1 MGIWSDWFGA
11 KSAPAEGG
19 MHLSPWLQ
27 GVERGG
33 GFANTYDERLREVYR
48 TNPVGLRSVRL
59 VAGAVGGLALFSNM
73 AEAKAIVSAPGLMER
88 IAAALLL
95 HGNAYCRLI
104 TNGHDQ
110 PVKLAPLRP
119 ELVTIVPDQKGRAA
133 GYEYRAGGRSYE
145 IAAVD
150 ALVRRQVAHIKALNP
165 DDDLYGLGCLEA
177 ATPAASIHN
186 RASRWNKALLDN
198 AARPSGAL
206 SYEPADGASLS
217 PAQYEMLRS
226 QIADHF
232 SGSVNAGRP
241 LLLDGGMKWL
251 PMALTPA
258 DMDFVAL
265 KEAAARDIALAF
277 GVPPVLVGL
286 PGDSTYA
293 NAREAGRALM
303 RHTVLPLANRILAEL
318 ADLLGDWMDQPVE
331 LRVDVDRIT
340 ELAEDRAL
348 LWRQVGAADFLT
360 RAEKRDQLGFDLEG
374 VE

>member
-1 MGIWSDWFGA
+1 MGIWSGWFGA
-11 KSAPAEGG
+11 KSAPTEGG
-19 MHLSPWLQ
+19 MQLPPWLQ
-27 GVERGG
+27 GIERDV
-33 GFANTYDERLREVYR
+33 GFVRGYEAQLGEVYR
-48 TNPVGLRSVRL
+48 CNPVGLRSVRL
-59 VAGAVGGLALFSNM
+59 VASAVGGLTLFSNKDD
-73 AEAKAIVSAPGLMER
+73 ALAIVNAPGLMER

-95 HGNAYCRLI
+95 QGNAYCEVIADSRGVP
-104 TNGHDQ
+104 T
-110 PVKLAPLRP
+110 KLAPMRP
-119 ELVTIVPDQKGRAA
+119 ERVTILQDHKGHVA
-133 GYEYRAGGRSYE
+133 GYDYRGGGSSYQL
-145 IAAVD
+145 AARD
-150 ALVRRQVAHIKALNP
+150 PLYRRQVAHIKALNP

-217 PAQYEMLRS
+217 PAQYEMLKT

-232 SGSVNAGRP
+232 SGSANAGRP

-286 PGDSTYA
+286 PGDSTYS

-303 RHTVLPLANRILAEL
+303 RNSVLPMAGRILAEI
-318 ADLLGDWMDQPVE
+318 ADVLGDWMGEKVD
-331 LRVDVDRIT
+331 LRVDVDAVT
-340 ELAEDRAL
+340 ELADDRAT
-348 LWRQVGAADFLT
+348 LWQQVGAADFLT
-360 RAEKRDQLGFDLEG
+360 REEKRRQLGFDLEG
-374 VE
+374 KQ